1 MIEKLTPDQIQLMT
15 TVRDEWVAKFF
26 SLSFNPVKAR
36 QLVQFCYR
44 LANIPEPKI
53 IMLDSPMA
61 VQLAANMINQ
71 SQVWDQVR
79 AQVWAQV
86 GDQVRAQVWDQVRAQ
101 VRDQVGDQVGA
112 QVWDQVRA
120 QVGAQVR
127 DQVHA
132 QVRDQVG
139 AQVGAQVR
147 DQVWDQVRDQVR
159 DQVQD
164 QVRAQVRD
172 QVGAQVR
179 AQVWAQVGAQK
190 LVWYSWMDY
199 ADISNY
205 GWVAHYKYFQ
215 QIGCQVPPLFT
226 QFCDL
231 IQANIFCCVM
241 FQGICFI
248 SKPPIDC
255 PRDSN
260 HKLHGTI
267 QFGDGWKYLFD
278 HGKGIGYLHI
288 FEIQDKTT
296 PAGQIIFEIHPVKDS
311 PILL

>member
-26 SLSFNPVKAR
+26 SLFFNPVKAR

-44 LANIPEPKI
+44 LANLPEPKI
-53 IMLDSPMA
+53 IILDSPMA

-86 GDQVRAQVWDQVRAQ
+86 GDQVRAQVWA
-101 VRDQVGDQVGA
+101 QVGDQVRA
-112 QVWDQVRA
+112 QVWDQVRD
-120 QVGAQVR
+120 QVR

-132 QVRDQVG
+132 QVRDQV
-139 AQVGAQVR
+139 R
-147 DQVWDQVRDQVR
+147 D
-159 DQVQD
+159 
-164 QVRAQVRD
+164 
-172 QVGAQVR
+172 
-179 AQVWAQVGAQK
+179 QK

-199 ADISNY
+199 ADIPNY

-241 FQGICFI
+241 FNGICFV
-248 SKPPIDC
+248 SKPPIEC

-288 FEIQDKTT
+288 SEIQDKTT
-296 PAGQIIFEIHPVKDS
+296 PAGQIIFDIHPVKDS